1 MILLIAMLVMSLISF
16 LMMGWDKRCAKRG
29 SWRVSEKALFLSAI
43 LMGAIGGTIGMNVF
57 RHKTKHWYF
66 KLFFPLL
73 AAIQILLVIWLLSH
87 SATPVNLHW

>member
-1 MILLIAMLVMSLISF
+1 MIILIAMLVMSLISF

-43 LMGAIGGTIGMNVF
+43 LMGAVGGAIGMKVF

-73 AAIQILLVIWLLSH
+73 AAVQMILLIWALSTGF
-87 SATPVNLHW
+87 AVL